1 MSTIIYKI
9 GSKEFSF
16 NSRIQLKKIPLIAVE
31 ENVME
36 EIRLDIQKRPKSY
49 GKVHDITL
57 LDDNGLIAYAKHT
70 DIGELT
76 KK

>member
-9 GSKEFSF
+9 GSEEFSIK
-16 NSRIQLKKIPLIAVE
+16 SRIQLKDIPSIAVE
-31 ENVME
+31 ENVIE
-36 EIRLDIQKRPKSY
+36 EIRSDIIKRSSLH
-49 GKVHDITL
+49 GIVHDITL

-76 KK
+76 KI